1 MYQKKVLILQ
11 TKFETMKIQFLGA
24 TREVTGSKHLITTDS
39 GHTILLDCGMYQGK
53 GMETD
58 AANRDLGFD
67 PVKLDCVVLSHA
79 HIDHS
84 GLIPYIVKMGFKGDI
99 YCTPATRDLC
109 SLMLTD
115 TAFIQEQ
122 DVRMYN
128 KKIDRQHPHK
138 EKGKKY
144 FVEPL
149 YNQQD
154 VNRAMKHFV
163 TYSYDRRFRLF
174 DDVLLTFTNSGHM
187 LGGAIC
193 SLEIYEK
200 PTPNNVLRTA
210 TGSPIEQSSSPVKG
224 GESNASFPSGEER
237 GEAKVWKRLTYTG
250 DIGRLHCHILP
261 PPQLFPQC
269 DYLIC
274 ESTYGDRT
282 HDEQMVTEEQLLGI
296 VEDTCVYRKG
306 QLLIPAF
313 SVGRTQEIVYVLN
326 QLFNDGRL
334 PQIPVYV
341 DSPMST
347 NATQIF
353 RMYPDELSDEV
364 RDTMQFD
371 PDPFGFNTLR
381 YITDIRESKALNHKD
396 EPCIII
402 SASGMLEAGRIK
414 HHVANHISDPRCTI
428 LIVGYCE
435 PTTLGARIQEP
446 GLQWISIFGL
456 DRKIKAQIT
465 KIEGFSGHGDYKEMI
480 DYLTRSLQVEQVRRT
495 FIVHGNEEAAEAYK
509 GHLGEAGFK
518 NVTVPQKGET
528 VEL

>member
-1 MYQKKVLILQ
+1 
-11 TKFETMKIQFLGA
+11 MKIQFLGA

-53 GMETD
+53 GLETD

-67 PVKLDCVVLSHA
+67 PAKLDCVVLSHA

-109 SLMLTD
+109 ALMLAD

-122 DVRMYN
+122 DVRTYN
-128 KKIDRQHPHK
+128 KKIDKQHPHK

-144 FVEPL
+144 KIEPL
-149 YNQQD
+149 YNQND
-154 VNRAMKHFV
+154 VNRAMKLFV

-193 SLEIYEK
+193 SLEVYE
-200 PTPNNVLRTA
+200 
-210 TGSPIEQSSSPVKG
+210 
-224 GESNASFPSGEER
+224 ESR
-237 GEAKVWKRLTYTG
+237 WKRVTYTG
-250 DIGRLHCHILP
+250 DIGRKHCHILP

-274 ESTYGDRT
+274 ESTYGDRL
-282 HDEQMVTEEQLLGI
+282 HDEQLVTEEELLG
-296 VEDTCVYRKG
+296 VVDDTCVYRKG
-306 QLLIPAF
+306 QLLIPSF

-326 QLFNDGRL
+326 QLYNDGRL

-353 RMYPDELSDEV
+353 RMYPDELSEEV
-364 RDTMQFD
+364 QDTLRFD

-381 YITDIRESKALNHKD
+381 YITDISESKALNHKD
-396 EPCIII
+396 EPSIII

-435 PTTLGARIQEP
+435 PTTLGARIQQP
-446 GLQWISIFGL
+446 GLQWISIFGQ

-465 KIEGFSGHGDYKEMI
+465 KIEGFSGHGDYQEMI
-480 DYLTRSLQVEQVRRT
+480 DYITRSLAVDQVQRV
-495 FIVHGNEEAAEAYK
+495 FVVHGEETAAETYK
-509 GHLGEAGFK
+509 THLEEAGFK
-518 NVTVPQKGET
+518 CVEVPQKGQT
-528 VEL
+528 IEL

>member
-1 MYQKKVLILQ
+1 MHH
-11 TKFETMKIQFLGA
+11 KFVNTMKIQFLGA

-67 PVKLDCVVLSHA
+67 PATLDCVVLSHA

-109 SLMLTD
+109 ALMLAD

-122 DVRMYN
+122 DVRTYN
-128 KKIDRQHPHK
+128 KKIDKQHPHK

-144 FVEPL
+144 FIEPL
-149 YNQQD
+149 YTQVD
-154 VNRAMKHFV
+154 VNKAMKHFV

-193 SLEIYEK
+193 SLEIYENDLK
-200 PTPNNVLRTA
+200 QSQTTSNNVKR
-210 TGSPIEQSSSPVKG
+210 
-224 GESNASFPSGEER
+224 
-237 GEAKVWKRLTYTG
+237 WKRLTYTG
-250 DIGRLHCHILP
+250 DVGRQHCHILP

-274 ESTYGDRT
+274 ESTYGDRL
-282 HDEQMVTEEQLLGI
+282 HEEQMVTEEELLGV

-306 QLLIPAF
+306 QLLIPSF

-326 QLFNDGRL
+326 QLYNDGRL

-353 RMYPDELSDEV
+353 RMYPEELSDEV
-364 RDTMQFD
+364 RDTLQFD

-381 YITDIRESKALNHKD
+381 YITDISESKALNHKD

-435 PTTLGARIQEP
+435 PSTLGARIQQP
-446 GLQWISIFGL
+446 GLQWISIFGM
-456 DRKIKAQIT
+456 DHRIKAQIT

-480 DYLTRSLQVEQVRRT
+480 DYFTRSLAVNQVQRV
-495 FIVHGNEEAAEAYK
+495 FVVHGDLTSAEAYK
-509 GHLGEAGFK
+509 SHLEDAGFSHIS
-518 NVTVPQKGET
+518 VPDHGEI

>member
-1 MYQKKVLILQ
+1 MKV
-11 TKFETMKIQFLGA
+11 QFLGA

-39 GHTILLDCGMYQGK
+39 GHTILLDCGMFQGK

-67 PVKLDCVVLSHA
+67 PAKLDCVILSHA

-84 GLIPYIVKMGFKGDI
+84 GLLPYIYKLGFRGDI

-109 SLMLTD
+109 ALMLAD

-122 DVRMYN
+122 DVRTYN
-128 KKIDRQHPHK
+128 KKIDRQNPHK

-144 FVEPL
+144 FIEPL
-149 YNQQD
+149 YNQHD
-154 VNRAMKHFV
+154 VDKVMHHFV
-163 TYSYDRRFRLF
+163 TYGYDRRFRLF

-193 SLEIYEK
+193 SLEIYE
-200 PTPNNVLRTA
+200 
-210 TGSPIEQSSSPVKG
+210 
-224 GESNASFPSGEER
+224 ER
-237 GEAKVWKRLTYTG
+237 VNDFRVSELGNEGQKCWKRLTYTG
-250 DIGRLHCHILP
+250 DIGRKHCHILP
-261 PPQLFPQC
+261 SPQLFPQC

-274 ESTYGDRT
+274 ESTYGDRL
-282 HDEQMVTEEQLLGI
+282 HDEELVTEEQLLG
-296 VEDTCVYRKG
+296 VVDDTCVYRKG
-306 QLLIPAF
+306 QLLIPSF

-326 QLFNDGRL
+326 QLYNDGRL
-334 PQIPVYV
+334 PHIPVYV

-347 NATQIF
+347 NATHIF
-353 RMYPDELSDEV
+353 RMYPEELSDEV
-364 RDTMQFD
+364 RDTMRFD

-381 YITDIRESKALNHKD
+381 YITDIRESKALNHKED
-396 EPCIII
+396 PCIII

-435 PTTLGARIQEP
+435 PRTLGARIQEP
-446 GLQWISIFGL
+446 GLQWISIFGQ
-456 DRKIKAQIT
+456 DHRIKAQIT
-465 KIEGFSGHGDYKEMI
+465 KIEGFSGHGDYQEMI
-480 DYLTRSLQVEQVRRT
+480 DYLTRSLQVDKVQRV
-495 FIVHGNEEAAEAYK
+495 FVVHGEEQSAQTYK
-509 GHLGEAGFK
+509 GHLQDAGFK
-518 NVTVPQKGET
+518 NIEVPEKGQI

>member
-1 MYQKKVLILQ
+1 
-11 TKFETMKIQFLGA
+11 MKIQFLGA

-67 PVKLDCVVLSHA
+67 PAKLDCVVLSHA

-84 GLIPYIVKMGFKGDI
+84 GLIPYIVKLGFKGDI

-122 DVRMYN
+122 DVRTYN
-128 KKIDRQHPHK
+128 KKIDKQHPRK

-149 YNQQD
+149 YTQQD

-193 SLEIYEK
+193 SLEIYEEDRAQS
-200 PTPNNVLRTA
+200 TEQRTNN
-210 TGSPIEQSSSPVKG
+210 
-224 GESNASFPSGEER
+224 
-237 GEAKVWKRLTYTG
+237 KVWKRVTYTG
-250 DIGRLHCHILP
+250 DIGRKHCHILP

-274 ESTYGDRT
+274 ESTYGDRV

-306 QLLIPAF
+306 QLLIPSF

-326 QLFNDGRL
+326 QLYNDGRL
-334 PQIPVYV
+334 PHIPVYV

-353 RMYPDELSDEV
+353 RMYPEELSDEV

-381 YITDIRESKALNHKD
+381 YITDISESKALNHKD

-435 PTTLGARIQEP
+435 PTTLGARIQQP

-456 DRKIKAQIT
+456 DRRIKAQIT
-465 KIEGFSGHGDYKEMI
+465 KIEGFSGHGDYQEMI
-480 DYLTRSLQVEQVRRT
+480 DYLTRSLKTDQVKHV
-495 FIVHGNEEAAEAYK
+495 FVVHGEEKAAEAYK
-509 GHLGEAGFK
+509 EHLHEAGFK
-518 NVTVPQKGET
+518 EITVPEHGET
-528 VEL
+528 VTL

>member
-1 MYQKKVLILQ
+1 
-11 TKFETMKIQFLGA
+11 MKIQFIGA

-67 PVKLDCVVLSHA
+67 PTKLDCVVLSHA

-109 SLMLTD
+109 ALMLTD

-128 KKIDRQHPHK
+128 KKIDRQYPHK

-144 FVEPL
+144 KVEPL

-154 VNRAMKHFV
+154 VNKAMKHFV

-193 SLEIYEK
+193 SLEIYEDDK
-200 PTPNNVLRTA
+200 DPN
-210 TGSPIEQSSSPVKG
+210 GSPSP
-224 GESNASFPSGEER
+224 ATR
-237 GEAKVWKRLTYTG
+237 RWKRLAYTG

-274 ESTYGDRT
+274 ESTYGDRL
-282 HDEQMVTEEQLLGI
+282 HDEQMVTEDQLLGV

-306 QLLIPAF
+306 QLLIPSF

-326 QLFNDGRL
+326 QLYNDGRL

-353 RMYPDELSDEV
+353 RMYPEELSDEV

-381 YITDIRESKALNHKD
+381 YITDISESKALNHKED
-396 EPCIII
+396 PCIII

-435 PTTLGARIQEP
+435 PTTLGARIQQP

-456 DRKIKAQIT
+456 DRRIKAQIT
-465 KIEGFSGHGDYKEMI
+465 KIEGFSGHGDYREMI

-509 GHLGEAGFK
+509 GHLEEAGFK
-518 NVTVPQKGET
+518 SVTVPQKGEM

>member
-1 MYQKKVLILQ
+1 
-11 TKFETMKIQFLGA
+11 MKIQFLGA
-24 TREVTGSKHLITTDS
+24 TREVTGSKHLVTTDS

-67 PVKLDCVVLSHA
+67 PKQLDCVVLSHA

-84 GLIPYIVKMGFKGDI
+84 GLIPYIYKLGFRGDV

-109 SLMLTD
+109 ALMLAD

-122 DVRMYN
+122 DVRTYN

-144 FVEPL
+144 KIEPL
-149 YNQQD
+149 YTQHD
-154 VNRAMKHFV
+154 VEGAMRHFV
-163 TYSYDRRFRLF
+163 TYSYGRRFRLF

-187 LGGAIC
+187 LGSAIC
-193 SLEIYEK
+193 SLEVYEEDK
-200 PTPNNVLRTA
+200 NPNGT
-210 TGSPIEQSSSPVKG
+210 SSP
-224 GESNASFPSGEER
+224 
-237 GEAKVWKRLTYTG
+237 EARRWKKLTYTG
-250 DIGRLHCHILP
+250 DIGRAYSHILP
-261 PPQLFPQC
+261 SPQVFPQC

-274 ESTYGDRT
+274 ESTYGDRL
-282 HDEQMVTEEQLLGI
+282 HEDPMATEEQLLG
-296 VEDTCVYRKG
+296 VVDDTCIYRKG
-306 QLLIPAF
+306 QLLIPSF

-326 QLFNDGRL
+326 QLYNDGRL
-334 PQIPVYV
+334 PHIPVYV

-347 NATQIF
+347 NATEIF
-353 RMYPDELSDEV
+353 RLYPEEMNEEV
-364 RDTMQFD
+364 RDTMRFD

-381 YITDIRESKALNHKD
+381 YITDIRESKALNHKE

-435 PTTLGARIQEP
+435 PTTLGARIQQP
-446 GLQWISIFGL
+446 GLKWISIFGM

-465 KIEGFSGHGDYKEMI
+465 KIEGFSGHGDYHEMT
-480 DYLTRSLQVEQVRRT
+480 DYLTRSLQAGEVQRT
-495 FIVHGNEEAAEAYK
+495 FVVHGELAAAEAYK
-509 GHLGEAGFK
+509 EHLHDAGFRHIEI
-518 NVTVPQKGET
+518 PEKGEI

>member
-1 MYQKKVLILQ
+1 
-11 TKFETMKIQFLGA
+11 MKIQFIGA

-67 PVKLDCVVLSHA
+67 PKTLDCIVLSHA

-84 GLIPYIVKMGFKGDI
+84 GLIPYVVKMGFKGDI

-138 EKGKKY
+138 EKGKTYK
-144 FVEPL
+144 VEPL
-149 YNQQD
+149 YNQND
-154 VNRAMKHFV
+154 VNRAMKLFV
-163 TYSYDRRFRLF
+163 TYSFDRRFRLF

-187 LGGAIC
+187 LGGAVC
-193 SLEIYEK
+193 SLEIYENDANCE
-200 PTPNNVLRTA
+200 NN
-210 TGSPIEQSSSPVKG
+210 
-224 GESNASFPSGEER
+224 
-237 GEAKVWKRLTYTG
+237 AKRWKRLTYTG
-250 DIGRLHCHILP
+250 DIGRKHCHILP
-261 PPQLFPQC
+261 SPQLFPQC

-274 ESTYGDRT
+274 ESTYGDRL
-282 HDEQMVTEEQLLGI
+282 HDEQLVTEEELLGV

-306 QLLIPAF
+306 QLLIPSF

-326 QLFNDGRL
+326 QLYNDGRL

-353 RMYPDELSDEV
+353 RMYPDELSEEV

-371 PDPFGFNTLR
+371 SDPFGFNTLR
-381 YITDIRESKALNHKD
+381 YITDIRESKELNRKED
-396 EPCIII
+396 PCIII

-435 PTTLGARIQEP
+435 PTTLGARIQQP
-446 GLQWISIFGL
+446 GLQWISIFGQ
-456 DRKIKAQIT
+456 DRRIKAQIT
-465 KIEGFSGHGDYKEMI
+465 KIEGFSGHGDYQEMI
-480 DYLTRSLQVEQVRRT
+480 DYLTRSLAVDQVQRT
-495 FIVHGNEEAAEAYK
+495 FVVHGDETAAEAYK
-509 GHLGEAGFK
+509 GHLEEAGFRQ
-518 NVTVPQKGET
+518 VSVPKKGEI

>member
-1 MYQKKVLILQ
+1 
-11 TKFETMKIQFLGA
+11 MKIQFLGA

-67 PVKLDCVVLSHA
+67 PATLDCIVLSHA

-84 GLIPYIVKMGFKGDI
+84 GLIPYVVKMGFKGDI

-109 SLMLTD
+109 ALMLAD

-122 DVRMYN
+122 DVRTYN
-128 KKIDRQHPHK
+128 KKIDRQNPHK

-144 FVEPL
+144 KIEPL
-149 YNQQD
+149 YNQAD
-154 VNRAMKHFV
+154 VNRAMKQFV
-163 TYSYDRRFRLF
+163 TYSFDRRFRLF
-174 DDVLLTFTNSGHM
+174 DDVLLTFTNAGHM

-193 SLEIYEK
+193 SLEIYEEDRAQ
-200 PTPNNVLRTA
+200 TASLTEYRPNH
-210 TGSPIEQSSSPVKG
+210 
-224 GESNASFPSGEER
+224 
-237 GEAKVWKRLTYTG
+237 KVWKRLTYTG
-250 DIGRLHCHILP
+250 DIGRTKSHILP

-274 ESTYGDRT
+274 ESTYGDRL
-282 HDEQMVTEEQLLGI
+282 HEEQMVTEEQLLGV
-296 VEDTCVYRKG
+296 VEDTCIYRKG
-306 QLLIPAF
+306 QLLIPSF

-326 QLFNDGRL
+326 QLYNDGRL

-353 RMYPDELSDEV
+353 RMHLDELSDEV
-364 RDTMQFD
+364 RDTVQFD

-381 YITDIRESKALNHKD
+381 YITDISESKALNHKED
-396 EPCIII
+396 PCIII

-446 GLQWISIFGL
+446 GLKWISIFGL
-456 DRKIKAQIT
+456 DRRIKAQIT
-465 KIEGFSGHGDYKEMI
+465 KIESFSGHGDYKEMI
-480 DYLTRSLQVEQVRRT
+480 DYLTRSLAVDKVQRVFV
-495 FIVHGNEEAAEAYK
+495 VHGAEAAAEAYK
-509 GHLGEAGFK
+509 GHLHDAGFR
-518 NVTVPQKGET
+518 NIEVPEKGEI

>member
-1 MYQKKVLILQ
+1 MKV
-11 TKFETMKIQFLGA
+11 QFLGA

-39 GHTILLDCGMYQGK
+39 GHTILLDCGMFQGK

-67 PVKLDCVVLSHA
+67 PAKLDCVVLSHA

-84 GLIPYIVKMGFKGDI
+84 GLLPYIYKLGFRGDI

-109 SLMLTD
+109 ALMLAD

-122 DVRMYN
+122 DVRTYN
-128 KKIDRQHPHK
+128 KKIDRQNPHK

-144 FVEPL
+144 FIEPL
-149 YNQQD
+149 YNQHD
-154 VNRAMKHFV
+154 VDKVMHHFV
-163 TYSYDRRFRLF
+163 TYGYDRRFRLF

-193 SLEIYEK
+193 SLEIYE
-200 PTPNNVLRTA
+200 
-210 TGSPIEQSSSPVKG
+210 
-224 GESNASFPSGEER
+224 ER
-237 GEAKVWKRLTYTG
+237 VNDFRVSELGNEGQKCWKRLTYTG
-250 DIGRLHCHILP
+250 DIGRKHCHILP
-261 PPQLFPQC
+261 SPQLFPQC

-274 ESTYGDRT
+274 ESTYGDRL
-282 HDEQMVTEEQLLGI
+282 HDEELVTEEQLLG
-296 VEDTCVYRKG
+296 VVDDTCVYRKG
-306 QLLIPAF
+306 QLLIPSF

-326 QLFNDGRL
+326 QLYNDGRL
-334 PQIPVYV
+334 PHIPVYV

-347 NATQIF
+347 NATHIF
-353 RMYPDELSDEV
+353 RMYPEELSDEV
-364 RDTMQFD
+364 RDTMRFD

-381 YITDIRESKALNHKD
+381 YITDIRESKALNHKED
-396 EPCIII
+396 PCIII

-435 PTTLGARIQEP
+435 PRTLGARIQEP
-446 GLQWISIFGL
+446 GLQWISIFGQ
-456 DRKIKAQIT
+456 DHRIKAQIT
-465 KIEGFSGHGDYKEMI
+465 KIEGFSGHGDYQEMI
-480 DYLTRSLQVEQVRRT
+480 DYLTRSLQVDKVQRV
-495 FIVHGNEEAAEAYK
+495 FVVHGEEQSAQTYK
-509 GHLGEAGFK
+509 GHLQDAGFK
-518 NVTVPQKGET
+518 NIEVPEKGQI